1 LLSLSVSQIES
12 ESLGCCLLLR
22 CHRAALRERGSET
35 ALEGVGRGEKLEKGG
50 DRNRREKRRRAN
62 RENRPKSEN
71 SLRKLLSV
79 ISSSF
84 FFLLASLSPAE
95 RPFVMSSSAR
105 LPVVPTV
112 TVLAVMKSRL
122 AGAIKGHSLL
132 KKKADALTI
141 R

>member
-1 LLSLSVSQIES
+1 MREHCDCPFLAVPEQKSQRRKGQRERERTNLSLDAPMSK
-12 ESLGCCLLLR
+12 
-22 CHRAALRERGSET
+22 
-35 ALEGVGRGEKLEKGG
+35 KLCQH
-50 DRNRREKRRRAN
+50 AT
-62 RENRPKSEN
+62 
-71 SLRKLLSV
+71 
-79 ISSSF
+79 
-84 FFLLASLSPAE
+84 
-95 RPFVMSSSAR
+95 MSSSAR

>member
-1 LLSLSVSQIES
+1 L
-12 ESLGCCLLLR
+12 
-22 CHRAALRERGSET
+22 T
-35 ALEGVGRGEKLEKGG
+35 F
-50 DRNRREKRRRAN
+50 
-62 RENRPKSEN
+62 
-71 SLRKLLSV
+71 
-79 ISSSF
+79 F
-84 FFLLASLSPAE
+84 FFLLLRRRPLSHCRSLSGLFFDSLFSSAKELCSSLHASFLSASPPRQPLSIGQENSPSRRSRKSAGKRVKEE
-95 RPFVMSSSAR
+95 RDQNLDDDARPIMSSSAR

>member
-1 LLSLSVSQIES
+1 MTLTLSFFPLQREKKKFVFIYSTALPASAALLHTLSRSLRESPGTASSHRSWQKRQRSERERERENERETLDNSHLSV
-12 ESLGCCLLLR
+12 
-22 CHRAALRERGSET
+22 
-35 ALEGVGRGEKLEKGG
+35 VVV
-50 DRNRREKRRRAN
+50 
-62 RENRPKSEN
+62 
-71 SLRKLLSV
+71 V
-79 ISSSF
+79 I
-84 FFLLASLSPAE
+84 
-95 RPFVMSSSAR
+95 MSSSAR

>member
-1 LLSLSVSQIES
+1 VKE
-12 ESLGCCLLLR
+12 
-22 CHRAALRERGSET
+22 ERDQNLDDD
-35 ALEGVGRGEKLEKGG
+35 A
-50 DRNRREKRRRAN
+50 
-62 RENRPKSEN
+62 RP
-71 SLRKLLSV
+71 
-79 ISSSF
+79 I
-84 FFLLASLSPAE
+84 
-95 RPFVMSSSAR
+95 MSSSAR

>member
-1 LLSLSVSQIES
+1 MKE
-12 ESLGCCLLLR
+12 
-22 CHRAALRERGSET
+22 ERDQNLDDD
-35 ALEGVGRGEKLEKGG
+35 A
-50 DRNRREKRRRAN
+50 
-62 RENRPKSEN
+62 RP
-71 SLRKLLSV
+71 
-79 ISSSF
+79 II
-84 FFLLASLSPAE
+84 
-95 RPFVMSSSAR
+95 MSSSAR

>member
-1 LLSLSVSQIES
+1 MLLAPPLPPCCSQRAR
-12 ESLGCCLLLR
+12 LGDGAR
-22 CHRAALRERGSET
+22 GGWKEREAR
-35 ALEGVGRGEKLEKGG
+35 EGRRQKQKREEK
-50 DRNRREKRRRAN
+50 RAN

-71 SLRKLLSV
+71 SLRKLSLSV